1 MEILNKTAAVSS
13 GTYRAKVV
21 FITGENQLQSI
32 LQQKIGKETWIAR
45 VTTDFA

>member
-1 MEILNKTAAVSS
+1 VAILSKTAAVSS
-13 GTYRAKVV
+13 GKYRAKVV
-21 FITGENQLQSI
+21 LITGENQLQSI